1 MNHDP
6 IVRFKELSTQAEQL
20 GIVPYNAAA
29 FSSADERIIAD
40 RRMLLLKDV
49 DDRGRVFYPNL
60 ESRKARHQ
68 REVYTRQLVVG

>member
-20 GIVPYNAAA
+20 GRFQLGRRKNYSRPAHAA
-29 FSSADERIIAD
+29 FI
-40 RRMLLLKDV
+40 KDV
-49 DDRGRVFYPNL
+49 DHRGRVFYPNL
-60 ESRKARHQ
+60 QSRKARHQ

>member
-29 FSSADERIIAD
+29 FSSAGERIIAD
-40 RRMLLLKDV
+40 RRMLLL
-49 DDRGRVFYPNL
+49 
-60 ESRKARHQ
+60 
-68 REVYTRQLVVG
+68 